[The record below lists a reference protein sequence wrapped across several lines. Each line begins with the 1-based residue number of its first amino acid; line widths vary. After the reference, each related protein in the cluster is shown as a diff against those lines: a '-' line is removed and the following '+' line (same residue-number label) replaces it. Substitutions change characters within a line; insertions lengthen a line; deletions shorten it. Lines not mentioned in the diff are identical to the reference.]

1 MKIKKSFKRAGEKV
15 VPMESRE
22 GIAFILLESLKK
34 KNKTIPVKTEKLN
47 SKRLNKETGLRA
59 FKKVNVQR

>member
-1 MKIKKSFKRAGEKV
+1 MKG
-15 VPMESRE
+15 RE

-47 SKRLNKETGLRA
+47 RKRLNKKLGLFCMDLPPEHRCRE
-59 FKKVNVQR
+59 NHH